1 MFAAMQKTALIPPNY
16 GQITVKLQYP
26 EKIPISLPRV
36 FENVIKAIGYFTA
49 CRWWQT
55 GCASFHLVKVTS
67 NIEALYLTIYN
78 HSSSSKS
85 RRLLYSS
92 GEYVLELRNELPQ
105 YSWIVH
111 DASSKT
117 HRKVVSSTYRLQLL
131 IFVLLSNSQVSHSR
145 HSDSKAFRILF
156 SRIFSRSAR
165 TQLRF
170 LCQLVFP

>member
-78 HSSSSKS
+78 HSSGPV
-85 RRLLYSS
+85 RY
-92 GEYVLELRNELPQ
+92 
-105 YSWIVH
+105 
-111 DASSKT
+111 
-117 HRKVVSSTYRLQLL
+117 
-131 IFVLLSNSQVSHSR
+131 FV
-145 HSDSKAFRILF
+145 
-156 SRIFSRSAR
+156 
-165 TQLRF
+165 
-170 LCQLVFP
+170 